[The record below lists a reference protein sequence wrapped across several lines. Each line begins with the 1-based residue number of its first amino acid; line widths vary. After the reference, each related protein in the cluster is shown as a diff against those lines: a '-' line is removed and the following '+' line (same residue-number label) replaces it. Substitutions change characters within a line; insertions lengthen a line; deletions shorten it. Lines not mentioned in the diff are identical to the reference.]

1 MLYEFIRPALEKIEW
16 NTAKRLF
23 EDVFSKDAQY
33 MTVHQAKGQE
43 WDTVV
48 VATIPTV
55 RRDGT
60 DLETTLTNPN
70 ILGEDKIA
78 EFVRIFYVACSR
90 ARQDLYIHLP
100 AGVAIKGKIAQS
112 LDIYKEATGCRL
124 DYEIID

>member
-1 MLYEFIRPALEKIEW
+1 
-16 NTAKRLF
+16 
-23 EDVFSKDAQY
+23 

-124 DYEIID
+124 DYEFID